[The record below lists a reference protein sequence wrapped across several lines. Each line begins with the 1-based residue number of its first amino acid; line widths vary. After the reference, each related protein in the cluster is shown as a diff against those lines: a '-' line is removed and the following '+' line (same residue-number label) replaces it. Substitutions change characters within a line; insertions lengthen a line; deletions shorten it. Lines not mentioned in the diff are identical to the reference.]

1 MKGHKKFLTLSHIVM
16 IVCCIVALIPF
27 WILIVASFTKESYI
41 AQNGYSLWPLEWSL
55 DAYKYLLTK
64 IDWFGRGYLITIIV
78 TVVGVII
85 AILITTM
92 LGYIATPMS
101 VDVPKD
107 LIDAWIPLMPMHR
120 MGKPEELIPAV
131 LYLASDA
138 SGYTTGSDIIVDGG
152 YSVQ

>member
-1 MKGHKKFLTLSHIVM
+1 
-16 IVCCIVALIPF
+16 
-27 WILIVASFTKESYI
+27 
-41 AQNGYSLWPLEWSL
+41 
-55 DAYKYLLTK
+55 
-64 IDWFGRGYLITIIV
+64 
-78 TVVGVII
+78 
-85 AILITTM
+85 
-92 LGYIATPMS
+92 MS

-138 SGYTTGSDIIVDGG
+138 SGYTTGSDIIVDGR